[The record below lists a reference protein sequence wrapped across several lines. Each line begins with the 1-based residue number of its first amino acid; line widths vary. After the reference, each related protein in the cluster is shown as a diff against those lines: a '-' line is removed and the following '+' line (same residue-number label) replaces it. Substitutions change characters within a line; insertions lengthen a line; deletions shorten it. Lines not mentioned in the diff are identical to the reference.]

1 MNMKKLSFICLV
13 LLGVFMVSCEQPEGP
28 QSLIGHWRV
37 IGDHW
42 TADFDDEGE
51 LTISSVKYDC
61 FHPYYYEAT
70 ADSLYIYA
78 IAYTESGG
86 APSGTPYV
94 CPYFFRGNHN
104 LVIDGFNYAYEGK
117 IGPIITTDFVEKK
130 RVVLRRTSSLR

>member
-1 MNMKKLSFICLV
+1 MKKSIIF
-13 LLGVFMVSCEQPEGP
+13 LLLATAFLFTACEQPEGP
-28 QSLIGHWRV
+28 QSLIGHWKMV
-37 IGDHW
+37 GDHW

-78 IAYTESGG
+78 IAYTESGW

-94 CPYFFRGNHN
+94 CSYAFHGSPT
-104 LVIDGFNYAYEGK
+104 LVIDGFNAIFQDMGSVADK
-117 IGPIITTDFVEKK
+117 IQKK
-130 RVVLRRTSSLR
+130 DHVVLTRTHSLR

>member
-1 MNMKKLSFICLV
+1 MKKLIIF
-13 LLGVFMVSCEQPEGP
+13 LLLATPFLFTACEQPEGP
-28 QSLIGHWRV
+28 QSLIGHWKMV
-37 IGDHW
+37 GDHW

-78 IAYTESGG
+78 IAYTESGW

-94 CPYFFRGNHN
+94 CSYAFHGSPT
-104 LVIDGFNYAYEGK
+104 LVIDGFNAIFQDMGSVADK
-117 IGPIITTDFVEKK
+117 IQKK
-130 RVVLRRTSSLR
+130 ERVVLTRTSSFR

>member
-28 QSLIGHWRV
+28 QSLIGHWNV
-37 IGDHW
+37 VGDHW

-70 ADSLYIYA
+70 ADSLYVYWCVNMLQ
-78 IAYTESGG
+78 
-86 APSGTPYV
+86 PTPDPVACSYD
-94 CPYFFRGNHN
+94 FKGNN
-104 LVIDGFNYAYEGK
+104 TLVIDGFNAIFLDLGSVADK
-117 IGPIITTDFVEKK
+117 IKK
-130 RVVLRRTSSLR
+130 KERVILTRTSSLR

>member
-1 MNMKKLSFICLV
+1 MKKLIIF
-13 LLGVFMVSCEQPEGP
+13 LLLATAFLFTACEQPEGP
-28 QSLIGHWRV
+28 QSLIGHWNV
-37 IGDHW
+37 VGDHW

-78 IAYTESGG
+78 IAYTESGW

-94 CPYFFRGNHN
+94 CSYAFHGSPT
-104 LVIDGFNYAYEGK
+104 LVIDGFNAIFQDMGSVADK
-117 IGPIITTDFVEKK
+117 IQKK
-130 RVVLRRTSSLR
+130 ERVVLTKTSSFR

>member
-1 MNMKKLSFICLV
+1 MKKIFGLLILCMTFV
-13 LLGVFMVSCEQPEGP
+13 LTSCEQLENP

-37 IGDHW
+37 VGDHW

-78 IAYTESGG
+78 IANTESGW

-104 LVIDGFNYAYEGK
+104 LVIDGFNYAYEEK

>member
-1 MNMKKLSFICLV
+1 MKKSIIF
-13 LLGVFMVSCEQPEGP
+13 LLLATAFLFTACEQPEGP
-28 QSLIGHWRV
+28 QSLIGHWNV
-37 IGDHW
+37 VGDHW

-78 IAYTESGG
+78 IAYTESGW

-94 CPYFFRGNHN
+94 CSYAFHGSPT
-104 LVIDGFNYAYEGK
+104 LVIDGFNAIFQDMGSVADK
-117 IGPIITTDFVEKK
+117 IQKK
-130 RVVLRRTSSLR
+130 DHVVLTRTHSLR

>member
-1 MNMKKLSFICLV
+1 MKKLIIF
-13 LLGVFMVSCEQPEGP
+13 LLLATAFLFTACEQPEGP
-28 QSLIGHWRV
+28 QSLIGHWNV
-37 IGDHW
+37 VGDHW

-78 IAYTESGG
+78 IAYTESGW

-94 CPYFFRGNHN
+94 CSYAFHGSPT
-104 LVIDGFNYAYEGK
+104 LVIDGFNAIFQDMGSVADK
-117 IGPIITTDFVEKK
+117 IKTKE
-130 RVVLRRTSSLR
+130 RVTLTRTP